1 MKQKSGWLGLPA
13 LLWLVLVFGMYYLGH
28 KPFTP
33 GVAFS
38 LGRAMGQFLIAAA
51 ILSLA
56 GGLGRRV
63 LPDFGMPPLTQL
75 ALQAGLGLGIFSL
88 FILLVASS
96 VGFSRM
102 FAWAGLGLAGFLLR
116 REVFA
121 WWRAAAGLRAI
132 WGKGGRYGK
141 AVALGSG
148 LILFFTLSIALAP
161 AVKFD
166 ALTYHLA
173 LPHQYLNRGRLAYL
187 PQNIFWGM
195 PQLGEMLYLW
205 GIALG
210 GDQAAAVLGWAVGWL
225 VLVGLWDYA
234 CRRLGVGAAWTVIA
248 SLLAGYTIAS
258 ELSWAY
264 IDWFTILFGFA
275 VLVTLQAWLDSGDG
289 RKLLL
294 AGVFAGFAFGSKY
307 SAGSLLL
314 AGGIVAALGSF
325 ARTGWRRALANS
337 AIFLSPGL
345 AVMAPWLVK
354 NLLAAGN
361 PLYPFLYPSGAMDAL
376 RLELY
381 QGLPVWGDWQM
392 VLLLPWEAT
401 VNGHEGAPGFS
412 ASIGPLLLG
421 LALVGVAGLAFRFD
435 RKLPRLR
442 LAAWLA
448 GLGLLGW
455 ALAGRFSGYLIQ
467 TRLYLGFFPALALL
481 AGGGQRTL
489 ARLQLP
495 GVRLG
500 KVAASLAI
508 LALALNVLQVGLDM
522 FAKDA
527 PGFLLGLRSEGEY
540 LNTNLGGYAPAMQAI
555 NRLAPADRVLML
567 WEPRSLYCLPRCY
580 PDEIL
585 DRWQREW
592 NVRGDAS
599 QILAGWR
606 GEGYAYLLV
615 NHAGADFVR
624 QDDTRYPLEAW
635 RVLDDLLASLP
646 RVGDFGGGYA
656 LYQLTP

>member
-1 MKQKSGWLGLPA
+1 M
-13 LLWLVLVFGMYYLGH
+13 
-28 KPFTP
+28 
-33 GVAFS
+33 
-38 LGRAMGQFLIAAA
+38 
-51 ILSLA
+51 
-56 GGLGRRV
+56 
-63 LPDFGMPPLTQL
+63 
-75 ALQAGLGLGIFSL
+75 
-88 FILLVASS
+88 
-96 VGFSRM
+96 
-102 FAWAGLGLAGFLLR
+102 
-116 REVFA
+116 
-121 WWRAAAGLRAI
+121 
-132 WGKGGRYGK
+132 
-141 AVALGSG
+141 
-148 LILFFTLSIALAP
+148 
-161 AVKFD
+161 
-166 ALTYHLA
+166 
-173 LPHQYLNRGRLAYL
+173 
-187 PQNIFWGM
+187 
-195 PQLGEMLYLW
+195 
-205 GIALG
+205 
-210 GDQAAAVLGWAVGWL
+210 
-225 VLVGLWDYA
+225 
-234 CRRLGVGAAWTVIA
+234 
-248 SLLAGYTIAS
+248 
-258 ELSWAY
+258 
-264 IDWFTILFGFA
+264 
-275 VLVTLQAWLDSGDG
+275 
-289 RKLLL
+289 
-294 AGVFAGFAFGSKY
+294 
-307 SAGSLLL
+307 
-314 AGGIVAALGSF
+314 
-325 ARTGWRRALANS
+325 
-337 AIFLSPGL
+337 
-345 AVMAPWLVK
+345 
-354 NLLAAGN
+354 
-361 PLYPFLYPSGAMDAL
+361 
-376 RLELY
+376 
-381 QGLPVWGDWQM
+381 
-392 VLLLPWEAT
+392 
-401 VNGHEGAPGFS
+401 
-412 ASIGPLLLG
+412 
-421 LALVGVAGLAFRFD
+421 AFRYD